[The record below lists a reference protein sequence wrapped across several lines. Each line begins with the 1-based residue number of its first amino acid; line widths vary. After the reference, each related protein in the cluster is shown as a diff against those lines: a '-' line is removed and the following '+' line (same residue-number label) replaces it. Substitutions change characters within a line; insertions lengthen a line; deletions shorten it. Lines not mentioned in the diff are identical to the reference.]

1 MRQYRV
7 TDEDNVLHWCGI
19 GVFVDK
25 AECKE
30 KEKEKEDEEEE

>member
-7 TDEDNVLHWCGI
+7 TDEDNVLHWCG
-19 GVFVDK
+19 VFVDK

-30 KEKEKEDEEEE
+30 EDKEKEEEEEEEE